1 MTADLRSISLPP
13 VLDLPAAA
21 PLARE
26 LLSARGTEIAIDAS
40 RVERF
45 GALCLQV
52 LLSAQKTWA
61 EDGRRL
67 AVVSPSLAFSQGLM
81 RFGLPAGAFETTEI
95 Q

>member
-1 MTADLRSISLPP
+1 MTDAIRSICLPP
-13 VLDLPAAA
+13 QLDLPAAG

-26 LLSARGTEIAIDAS
+26 LLAARGTEVAIDAS
-40 RVERF
+40 KVERF

-52 LLSAQKTWA
+52 LLSAQKTWT

-67 AVVSPSLAFSQGLM
+67 AVIAPSEAFTLGLA
-81 RFGLPAGAFETTEI
+81 RFGLPSGAFETSEI

>member
-1 MTADLRSISLPP
+1 MSNEPRSLSLPP

-21 PLARE
+21 PLAKE
-26 LLSARGTEIAIDAS
+26 LLAARGQEIAIDAS
-40 RVERF
+40 KVERF

-61 EDGRRL
+61 EDGKRL
-67 AVVSPSLAFSQGLM
+67 AVVAPSLAFTQGLA
-81 RFGLPAGAFETTEI
+81 RFGLASGAFETVEI